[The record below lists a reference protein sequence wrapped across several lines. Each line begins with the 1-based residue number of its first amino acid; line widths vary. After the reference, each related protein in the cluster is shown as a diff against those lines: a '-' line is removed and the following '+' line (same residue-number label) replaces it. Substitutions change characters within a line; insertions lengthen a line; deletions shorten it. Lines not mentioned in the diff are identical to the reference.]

1 MKRIGSVALLA
12 LLGILCEVQAVSGA
26 SLVERVTALEDAL
39 TEVHRQLP
47 PVGAVVAF
55 ALTPSEVQ
63 ALAPWW
69 LPADG
74 GVVNDPK
81 SPLNGRTLPNMVA
94 RFPLGLPP
102 DRDAADNSATTG
114 GSRSFEQ
121 AVTLVGTTEGMQVS
135 GCTQFFD
142 EAKNQF
148 PGGNAAVWD
157 TPKPESACNHTHS
170 ISSSFNLKTEL
181 PLPPYRAV
189 IYLVRVR

>member
-1 MKRIGSVALLA
+1 MKRIVSVA
-12 LLGILCEVQAVSGA
+12 LLGILCQVQAVSGA
-26 SLVERVTALEDAL
+26 SLVERVTALESAL
-39 TEVHRQLP
+39 NEVGRQLP

-55 ALTPSEVQ
+55 ALTSSEAQ

-74 GVVNDPK
+74 RVVNDPM
-81 SPLNGRTLPNMVA
+81 SPFNGRALPDMVA
-94 RFPLGLPP
+94 RFPLGQPP
-102 DRDAADNSATTG
+102 DRDATDNSATTG

-121 AVTLVGTTEGMQVS
+121 AVTLAGTTAGMQVS

-142 EAKNQF
+142 EAKNHF

-157 TPKPESACNHTHS
+157 TPSPESACNHTHA
-170 ISSSFNLKTEL
+170 ISSSFDLKTEL

>member
-1 MKRIGSVALLA
+1 MKRIVSVV

-26 SLVERVTALEDAL
+26 SLVERVTALESAL
-39 TEVHRQLP
+39 NEVRRQLP

-63 ALAPWW
+63 ALAPEW

-74 GVVNDPK
+74 RVVNDAL
-81 SPLNGRTLPNMVA
+81 SPLNKHALPDMVA
-94 RFPLGLPP
+94 RFPFGLPP
-102 DRDAADNSATTG
+102 DRDAADSSATTG

-121 AVTLVGTTEGMQVS
+121 AVNLVGTTAGMQVS
-135 GCTQFFD
+135 GCTQFRD
-142 EAKNQF
+142 EAKNDF

-157 TPKPESACNHTHS
+157 TPDPESACSHTHS
-170 ISSSFNLKTEL
+170 ISGSFELKTEL